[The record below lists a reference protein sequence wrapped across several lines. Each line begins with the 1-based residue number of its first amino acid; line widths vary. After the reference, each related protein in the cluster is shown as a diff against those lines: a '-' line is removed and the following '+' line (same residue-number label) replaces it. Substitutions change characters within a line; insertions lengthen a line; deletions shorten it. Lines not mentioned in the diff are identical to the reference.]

1 MKTRNHITKPV
12 VADSFHPIPPDE
24 PIKADSRHPMP
35 DGIGV
40 GRPAKYPWATMKV
53 GDSFLFPTN
62 LKSQS
67 CYNIAKYGG
76 LRNGVK
82 FSVRKTDEG
91 YRCWRIA

>member
-1 MKTRNHITKPV
+1 MKTRNHIP
-12 VADSFHPIPPDE
+12 HE
-24 PIKADSRHPMP
+24 PIVVESKVPLPKIDGRGRHP
-35 DGIGV
+35 
-40 GRPAKYPWATMKV
+40 KYPWATMKV
-53 GDSFLFPTN
+53 GDSFLFPSN
-62 LKSQS
+62 IKQQS

>member
-1 MKTRNHITKPV
+1 MKTRNHIPSEHI
-12 VADSFHPIPPDE
+12 VADSKHPIP
-24 PIKADSRHPMP
+24 AN
-35 DGIGV
+35 IGA
-40 GRPAKYPWATMKV
+40 GRPPKYPWATMKI
-53 GDSFLFPTN
+53 GDSFLFPDH